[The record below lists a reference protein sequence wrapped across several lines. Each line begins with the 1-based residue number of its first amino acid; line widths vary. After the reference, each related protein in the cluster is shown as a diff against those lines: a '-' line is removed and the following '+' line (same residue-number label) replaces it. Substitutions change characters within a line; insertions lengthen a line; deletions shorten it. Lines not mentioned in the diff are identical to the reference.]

1 MGKNI
6 FRKIQADANKMP
18 DPELPKDG
26 VILVD
31 PVTPE
36 HPLAKEFVKMDTD
49 GQKDMLYEFT
59 YSASEMAA
67 NRGVLKSSLFY
78 IEKLLPRV
86 EDAKE
91 AVTTSLA
98 EINTVTTSLSGAVA
112 NAKTFTFKTE
122 LTQDAITQLNGFYDE
137 MVTTYSNKITEYG
150 NMIDAKHK
158 DFIKT
163 MEQHEQKLS
172 NILAK
177 PSDGIWLSQGMTWLC
192 LTLLLLLSLF
202 FCLTIYANY
211 AIIHSAELSKFL
223 WTFGLSFAAI
233 FGAVVFVRIKF
244 S

>member
-1 MGKNI
+1 
-6 FRKIQADANKMP
+6 
-18 DPELPKDG
+18 
-26 VILVD
+26 
-31 PVTPE
+31 
-36 HPLAKEFVKMDTD
+36 
-49 GQKDMLYEFT
+49 
-59 YSASEMAA
+59 MAA

-86 EDAKE
+86 EYAKE

-98 EINTVTTSLSGAVA
+98 EINAVTTSLSGAVA
-112 NAKTFTFKTE
+112 EAKTFTFKTE
-122 LTQDAITQLNGFYDE
+122 LTQDAITQMNGFYDE

-163 MEQHEQKLS
+163 MEQHEDKLS

-192 LTLLLLLSLF
+192 LTLLILLSLF

>member
-1 MGKNI
+1 M
-6 FRKIQADANKMP
+6 
-18 DPELPKDG
+18 
-26 VILVD
+26 
-31 PVTPE
+31 
-36 HPLAKEFVKMDTD
+36 
-49 GQKDMLYEFT
+49 
-59 YSASEMAA
+59 
-67 NRGVLKSSLFY
+67 
-78 IEKLLPRV
+78 
-86 EDAKE
+86 
-91 AVTTSLA
+91 
-98 EINTVTTSLSGAVA
+98 
-112 NAKTFTFKTE
+112 
-122 LTQDAITQLNGFYDE
+122 NGFYDE

-163 MEQHEQKLS
+163 MEQHEKKLS

-192 LTLLLLLSLF
+192 LTLLFLLSLF